1 MERGSPKT
9 METKTIKGCIRALTV
24 ACVCAV
30 GFAGKLNAGAVIG
43 ATEPTQILNNIQ
55 LVAQYAKQVQMV
67 LQQAQMVQNQLR
79 AYALELQNTQVLSGL
94 DWQNATVSLNG
105 LAINFQQGSGVAYA
119 AAQQDAAFT
128 QFHQT
133 FAQYAA
139 KTAGMPTPATYQQ
152 WIQYNTDA
160 ANRAANAAGLTI
172 AQASSEQARIAA
184 LKAAGQT
191 PQGQVQAIMAGNA
204 LAAEE
209 LDQLRGLNRLI
220 AQQMDTE
227 ARYHRIEEEKKTQD
241 LAATANANAQPA
253 NTPDPKA
260 AKTYGPMPSN

>member
-1 MERGSPKT
+1 
-9 METKTIKGCIRALTV
+9 METKTIKGCIRAL
-24 ACVCAV
+24 AFAGVCAV
-30 GFAGKLNAGAVIG
+30 GLAGRLNAGAVIG

-67 LQQAQMVQNQLR
+67 LQQAQ
-79 AYALELQNTQVLSGL
+79 
-94 DWQNATVSLNG
+94 NATVSLNG

-119 AAQQDAAFT
+119 AAAQDAAFT

-191 PQGQVQAIMAGNA
+191 PQGQVQAVMAGNA

-209 LDQLRGLNRLI
+209 LDQLRALNRLI

-260 AKTYGPMPSN
+260 AKTYGAMPSN

>member
-9 METKTIKGCIRALTV
+9 MEAKTIKGCIRAL
-24 ACVCAV
+24 ALAGVCAV
-30 GFAGKLNAGAVIG
+30 GLAGRLNAGAVIG

-94 DWQNATVSLNG
+94 DWQNATASLNG

-139 KTAGMPTPATYQQ
+139 KTAG
-152 WIQYNTDA
+152 
-160 ANRAANAAGLTI
+160 G
-172 AQASSEQARIAA
+172 EQARIAA

-204 LAAEE
+204 LVAEE
-209 LDQLRGLNRLI
+209 LDQLRTLNRLI

-253 NTPDPKA
+253 NTPDPKT